1 MAACSAFTRPVHSF
15 WLHLPISANFVY
27 RLLIKSRKPDIEASD
42 FTFHIFPN
50 QALRRLCGKG
60 NKGQH
65 KVCPLVTFFFF
76 LLLFLLCRFQID
88 FHTIMTLWNAGWP
101 WARIW
106 ERDYGD
112 AKCQS
117 RSQTNANGYWS
128 PWQAIR
134 TWNVVGIRPR
144 RLHII
149 SAGAGSQSQQPAN
162 LMGVP
167 CKIFHITC

>member
-76 LLLFLLCRFQID
+76 LATLPFVSLSNWFSHHYDPLKCRLTMSPNLREGLWWCQMSIKISDQCQWLLESLAGNKNVECGRNQTKATAYYICRRRF
-88 FHTIMTLWNAGWP
+88 TIPTTSKSYGSTL
-101 WARIW
+101 
-106 ERDYGD
+106 
-112 AKCQS
+112 
-117 RSQTNANGYWS
+117 
-128 PWQAIR
+128 
-134 TWNVVGIRPR
+134 
-144 RLHII
+144 
-149 SAGAGSQSQQPAN
+149 
-162 LMGVP
+162 
-167 CKIFHITC
+167 